1 MDIIL
6 WHSLSSKYQ
15 QTKILVLDKT
25 KHLHVVLG
33 LSLSVQ
39 KYWWVVQIKLI
50 LSFSSPCLQIKLI
63 SCLSSTCL
71 QIKLISCWS
80 SPCLQINLISCLS
93 STCLQITLIS
103 RLSSTCLNQAYIML
117 KFNLPSIDLNNPS
130 YFRVFQIICGVA
142 RHFVWHFF
150 VFCLEHHSLYEIR
163 NALFCERLLPVLR

>member
-63 SCLSSTCL
+63 SR
-71 QIKLISCWS
+71 
-80 SPCLQINLISCLS
+80 LS

>member
-1 MDIIL
+1 MDVIL

-15 QTKILVLDKT
+15 QTKMFGTWQNKT
-25 KHLHVVLG
+25 PTCCIRFVIGSPKI
-33 LSLSVQ
+33 
-39 KYWWVVQIKLI
+39 WWVVQTKLI
-50 LSFSSPCLQIKLI
+50 SCLRSPCLQINLI

-130 YFRVFQIICGVA
+130 YFRVF
-142 RHFVWHFF
+142 
-150 VFCLEHHSLYEIR
+150 
-163 NALFCERLLPVLR
+163 